1 MSNKYLI
8 MTLIAPMAS
17 FGELSGHERR
27 PSRERPG
34 KAAIMG
40 LIGAALGIRRG
51 DKAGQ
56 DALANGYDV
65 AVRVE
70 KPGTVMTDFHTAQAV
85 PTTRSKKPDTRANAL
100 QTLQRGDNPVL
111 TRREYRLNAEH
122 YVAVSKI
129 PEARWSLEDIAV
141 ALKAPGFNLYLGRK
155 SCPLAHPVNPRIV
168 ETNSIVTALEDH
180 FCDEALEALRNK
192 RYQSSQVSF
201 FTPFLA
207 LSKHQFDQLNLSNR
221 NTRVERVNDQPID
234 REKWHFSE
242 RYEVILP
249 VVKESEANQ

>member
-40 LIGAALGIRRG
+40 LIGAALGIRRD

-56 DALANGYDV
+56 DALASGYDV

-70 KPGTVMTDFHTAQAV
+70 TPGTVMTDFHTAQAV

-100 QTLQRGDNPVL
+100 RTLQTGDNPVL

-122 YVAVSKI
+122 YVAVSKN
-129 PEARWSLEDIAV
+129 PEARWPLEEIAS

-155 SCPLAHPVNPRIV
+155 SCPLAYPVNPRII
-168 ETNSIVTALEDH
+168 EANSIVTALEDH
-180 FCDEALEALRNK
+180 FCDEALEALRSK
-192 RYQSSQVSF
+192 KHQRSDTPS

-207 LSKHQFDQLNLSNR
+207 LSKHQFDQLNLSNK
-221 NTRVERVNDQPID
+221 NTRLERVNDQPID
-234 REKWHFSE
+234 REKWHFTE
-242 RYEVILP
+242 RYEVIWPLT
-249 VVKESEANQ
+249 KENEVNQ